1 MNEELDVRGACSI
14 HPVSGQEASKAQSHS
29 SGRPATRDD
38 AHSMPD
44 TSQTALA
51 MRAGLR
57 RLAKAVVV
65 ITCQHGGA
73 RYAMTATAV
82 SELSMEPPSLLICV
96 NRSASLHAP
105 LAAKAGFCVNIL
117 HRAHAD
123 ISALCSGKAKG
134 EARFA
139 LGRWLADA
147 GGTPYLADAQASFLC
162 RHEQSLD
169 YGTHSI
175 VIGLVEKVLIHGS
188 VDPLVYMD
196 GTYGHVCLPAR

>member
-1 MNEELDVRGACSI
+1 M
-14 HPVSGQEASKAQSHS
+14 
-29 SGRPATRDD
+29 T
-38 AHSMPD
+38 D

-51 MRAGLR
+51 LREGLR

-73 RYAMTATAV
+73 RFAMTATAV

-123 ISALCSGKAKG
+123 ISALCSGQVKG

-139 LGRWLADA
+139 LGRWQTEA

-188 VDPLVYMD
+188 VDPLVYVD
-196 GTYGHVCLPAR
+196 GTYSHVCLESRQTSRA

>member
-1 MNEELDVRGACSI
+1 MS
-14 HPVSGQEASKAQSHS
+14 
-29 SGRPATRDD
+29 
-38 AHSMPD
+38 D

-51 MRAGLR
+51 LREGLR

-65 ITCQHGGA
+65 ITCQHHGA

-96 NRSASLHAP
+96 NRTASLHAP
-105 LAAKAGFCVNIL
+105 LSAKAGFCVNIL
-117 HRAHAD
+117 HRAHTD

-139 LGRWLADA
+139 LGRWHADDS
-147 GGTPYLADAQASFLC
+147 GIPYLADAQASFLC
-162 RHEQSLD
+162 RHEQSVD

-175 VIGLVEKVLIHGS
+175 VIGLVEKVLIHGN
-188 VDPLVYMD
+188 VDPLVYVD
-196 GTYGHVCLPAR
+196 GTYSHVCLPAR